1 MAKTVTTTVTDDLD
15 GSANAE
21 EISFSYKGTAYTI
34 DLGKK
39 NASALDKALKPYL
52 AAATKVP
59 SRGRAAAAAPTRR
72 SRRAAA
78 VKPARTGDVAAIRKW
93 AAANGHAVNT
103 RGRISQTVRAAYE
116 AAK

>member
-21 EISFSYKGTAYTI
+21 EISFSYKGTPYTI
-34 DLGKK
+34 DLGKR
-39 NASALDKALKPYL
+39 NAAALDKALKPYL

-59 SRGRAAAAAPTRR
+59 SHGRVAAAAATRR
-72 SRRAAA
+72 ARRAVA
-78 VKPARTGDVAAIRKW
+78 VKPASTGDVAAIREW
-93 AAANGHAVNT
+93 AVANGHAVST
-103 RGRISQTVRAAYE
+103 RGRISQVVRAAYE